1 MGKRGLHEN
10 IERGT
15 KMRSIFLVFLFLSFL
30 VAETEFA
37 IPKPSIDNPR
47 KIVFPITKGD
57 DESINHVL
65 SSANNVMKF
74 YGPEKVMIAIICYSK
89 GIRTLLKK
97 EKKIAARV
105 RSLMTYDVEFIACG
119 NTMRTLHIKKE
130 DLIDGVEIVTAGI
143 VELVERDLRGWIY
156 IRP

>member
-1 MGKRGLHEN
+1 MKQILLF
-10 IERGT
+10 
-15 KMRSIFLVFLFLSFL
+15 MMVFVLSF
-30 VAETEFA
+30 ADTEFA
-37 IPKPSIDNPR
+37 DPKPSIDNPR

-74 YGPEKVMIAIICYSK
+74 YGPENVEIAIICYSK

-97 EKKIAARV
+97 EKKIAVRV
-105 RSLMTYDVEFIACG
+105 RSLQTYDVEFIACG
-119 NTMRTLHIKKE
+119 NTMRTLKIKPE
-130 DLIDGVEIVTAGI
+130 DLIEGVEIVTAGI
-143 VELVERDLRGWIY
+143 VELVERDLKGWIY